1 MVKLED
7 TVYFHFGTAS
17 PTTGA
22 ATDADAPPT
31 VTVEEDG
38 VAMVYSPA
46 VANVATGLYRI
57 TCVCSAANGF
67 ETGKRYSLYAVGTVG
82 GITGRDSITE
92 FDVGTYYTDDLIDA
106 IWDEVLEGA
115 LSARAF
121 MRIMLAGIAGTSSDS
136 GKEFLDLTGAKKRI
150 DGTMVGSD
158 RTVSTLD
165 GS

>member
-17 PTTGA
+17 ASTGA

-38 VAMVYSPA
+38 VAIVYAPT
-46 VANVATGLYRI
+46 VTNVTTGLYRV

-67 ETGKRYSLYAVGTVG
+67 ETGKRYSLYAVATVG
-82 GITGRDSITE
+82 GITGRDSIAE
-92 FDVGTYYTDDLIDA
+92 FDVTTNMLDDIA
-106 IWDEVLEGA
+106 AAVWAEVLEGTLTA
-115 LSARAF
+115 KQF
-121 MRIMLAGIAGTSSDS
+121 QRIMLAALAGTSSDS
-136 GKEFLDLTGAKKRI
+136 GKEFYDLTGTKKRI
-150 DGTMVGSD
+150 DGTMVGAD